1 VGKHLTDLLLQN
13 GYSVSILSRKKKKY
27 RLSFLLHL
35 GEKQIIEK
43 ESVLNADYIVHLAGE
58 ILRASGGHNN
68 AKKLLLLVENNLPNS
83 FMEQN
88 KVKPEAFISA
98 SGWYIRCS
106 QWSSHLHRGSKARK

>member
-58 ILRASGGHNN
+58 NIAGKRWSQQRKEAIITSR
-68 AKKLLLLVENNLPNS
+68 
-83 FMEQN
+83 EQSAQLIYGV
-88 KVKPEAFISA
+88 VKT
-98 SGWYIRCS
+98 
-106 QWSSHLHRGSKARK
+106 K